1 MKKQTKKPAAT
12 PAKTAKPSRLPAGAP
27 DPFDPP
33 PDPWRVR
40 RFVEL
45 LDEWE
50 RKAAADD
57 WPEYADALAA
67 DREAEADARAELAA
81 RGENPAALLSHDP
94 AAWEWERLR
103 REEFSLD
110 PAAFAAAKKIR
121 EARTPSNAADVETVA
136 RIEAKVDELAARKRK
151 ASKRAREAGAAGGK
165 ESARQRADGE
175 RKRIRA
181 AALGRMRRGIAAGKS
196 MKQAARDALRKGEP
210 LLKSNGEPLR
220 EDSLVRYFKAAKSK
234 GGA

>member
-1 MKKQTKKPAAT
+1 MDADED
-12 PAKTAKPSRLPAGAP
+12 TASPRVFLSRI
-27 DPFDPP
+27 
-33 PDPWRVR
+33 
-40 RFVEL
+40 E
-45 LDEWE
+45 
-50 RKAAADD
+50 
-57 WPEYADALAA
+57 DALAA
-67 DREAEADARAELAA
+67 LADAA
-81 RGENPAALLSHDP
+81 RNPATPP
-94 AAWEWERLR
+94 A
-103 REEFSLD
+103 S
-110 PAAFAAAKKIR
+110 
-121 EARTPSNAADVETVA
+121 PSNAADVETVA